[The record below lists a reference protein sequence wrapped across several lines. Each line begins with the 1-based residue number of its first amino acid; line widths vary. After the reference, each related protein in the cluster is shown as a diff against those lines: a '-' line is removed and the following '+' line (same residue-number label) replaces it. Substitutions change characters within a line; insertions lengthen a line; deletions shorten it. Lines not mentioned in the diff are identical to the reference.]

1 MTVKVNRA
9 VGLLRDPA
17 AIAVGFHRA
26 VIPGPPRRIG
36 QVLNII
42 AHGQHHLIGD
52 KPLIHQIQHQQV
64 RHLPDDQLCLVRLIG
79 AVQDLTGAETV
90 GAGAVRL
97 DGRNGGG
104 LPAPRMVDEQFR
116 VLAEE
121 LIKQVL
127 IPLRAEGNIAHG
139 EHPVLLQ
146 LLCDA
151 PAHPPEI
158 GERPV

>member
-1 MTVKVNRA
+1 M
-9 VGLLRDPA
+9 
-17 AIAVGFHRA
+17 
-26 VIPGPPRRIG
+26 
-36 QVLNII
+36 
-42 AHGQHHLIGD
+42 
-52 KPLIHQIQHQQV
+52 
-64 RHLPDDQLCLVRLIG
+64 
-79 AVQDLTGAETV
+79 QDLTGAETV